1 VGSKQQ
7 QVNARVEIDG
17 PIDRPLVDNPIKRRV
32 KNAMRDPFEVHN
44 YLQRANR
51 RLQALVGILV
61 VAFLVVTLYSLWLFQ
76 RPPLVIVKDRISG
89 EPPQVLTDVPDS
101 PITVADARVFFI
113 NMLRLRYGWDSL
125 TVARDLDE
133 FDANCYTPQ
142 RIANNKQ
149 FRAQVPIDPKR
160 PKETRSLIETY
171 QADAVRN
178 TVVMPERIERIGCKT
193 DTDNPRVWRCKLRS
207 RIVTESLLV
216 DGGKAI
222 RTVPTLFSATLVS
235 AGMHTMEIP
244 YGLRVAEMSAI
255 DLTEDDT

>member
-1 VGSKQQ
+1 MGSKLQEK
-7 QVNARVEIDG
+7 NARVEIDG
-17 PIDRPLVDNPIKRRV
+17 PIDGPPIDNPIKR
-32 KNAMRDPFEVHN
+32 KFKKALHDPFEVHN

-51 RLQALVGILV
+51 RLQVINGVLA
-61 VAFLVVTLYSLWLFQ
+61 VAFLVVSLYSLWLFQ

-89 EPPQVLTDVPDS
+89 EPPQVLTDVTDS

-142 RIANNKQ
+142 RNANYKQ
-149 FRAQVPIDPKR
+149 FRAQIPIDPKR
-160 PKETRSLIETY
+160 PQETRSLIETY

-178 TVVMPERIERIGCKT
+178 TVVMPERIERIGCKQ
-193 DTDNPRVWRCKLRS
+193 DTGNAHVWRCKLRS
-207 RIVTESLLV
+207 RIITESLLV
-216 DGGKAI
+216 DGGKAT
-222 RTVPTLFSATLVS
+222 RNVPTLFSGTLVS
-235 AGMHTMEIP
+235 PGVHTMAVP